1 MLKTEA
7 YKNLTQDE
15 KDLIDLA
22 NKNEGDA
29 NSVSKPAAKGKNCPP
44 K

>member
-22 NKNEGDA
+22 NKKEGDA
-29 NSVSKPAAKGKNCPP
+29 NNVSKPEAKGKNCPP
-44 K
+44 E